1 MNFNMEELLKYVA
14 FYLNLCWIQTIATI
28 NWCNCLEPFKRLY
41 FAVFICGVPSVF
53 LKPSNEKSL
62 VSHTFMGDNPKEDK
76 AAERK
81 SSSPPLKQDQAKLEV
96 TGDVVE
102 HKRRERK
109 YKSTEKEQPRD
120 KEKRPTSKENRVKS
134 MEGKTNEDVFARIA
148 AGQETASPVT
158 NVPFNAT
165 AASENNKGHGHILKP
180 GRYRYSPA
188 FHNIRNKDAENK
200 RGSNKSSEMVLRA
213 GGGGPATKKESDG
226 KQSINTRRKSIQLKG
241 GGGQQKTVEPFN
253 TATGGKTKERK
264 KEDKEKSSK

>member
-1 MNFNMEELLKYVA
+1 
-14 FYLNLCWIQTIATI
+14 
-28 NWCNCLEPFKRLY
+28 
-41 FAVFICGVPSVF
+41 
-53 LKPSNEKSL
+53 
-62 VSHTFMGDNPKEDK
+62 MGDKPKEDK
-76 AAERK
+76 TAERK

-109 YKSTEKEQPRD
+109 DKSTQKEQPRD
-120 KEKRPTSKENRVKS
+120 KEKRPTSKTNRVKS

-148 AGQETASPVT
+148 AGQVIAPPVT
-158 NVPFNAT
+158 NVPLNAT

-188 FHNIRNKDAENK
+188 FQNIRNKDAENK

-226 KQSINTRRKSIQLKG
+226 KQSINMRPKSIQLK
-241 GGGQQKTVEPFN
+241 GGQQKTVEPSN
-253 TATGGKTKERK
+253 TTAAAAAKTKERK
-264 KEDKEKSSK
+264 KDDKEKKSK

>member
-1 MNFNMEELLKYVA
+1 M
-14 FYLNLCWIQTIATI
+14 
-28 NWCNCLEPFKRLY
+28 
-41 FAVFICGVPSVF
+41 FICGVPSVF

-62 VSHTFMGDNPKEDK
+62 VSHTFMGDNPKKDK

-81 SSSPPLKQDQAKLEV
+81 SSSLPPKQDQAKLEV

-109 YKSTEKEQPRD
+109 DKSTEKEQPRD

-158 NVPFNAT
+158 NVPLNAT
-165 AASENNKGHGHILKP
+165 AASENNKGHGHILQP
-180 GRYRYSPA
+180 GKYRYSTA
-188 FHNIRNKDAENK
+188 FQNIRNAA
-200 RGSNKSSEMVLRA
+200 NKSTEVVFRG

-226 KQSINTRRKSIQLKG
+226 KQSIKMRPKSIQLK
-241 GGGQQKTVEPFN
+241 GGQQKTVEPLN
-253 TATGGKTKERK
+253 TTAATAAKTKERK
-264 KEDKEKSSK
+264 KDDKVKRSK